1 MVMTKLGR
9 VLVVDDEVELMTI
22 LCETLN
28 EREYEAFGFTSGA
41 DALKA
46 LQEQD
51 FDLILTD
58 LMMPGMNGI
67 ELYREALKID
77 PNMVG
82 IMMTGQGTVQ
92 TAVEAMKVGAFDF
105 VLKPFKLNTLLAVLL
120 RAMEMRRLR
129 NENLQLCD
137 SMAIYDLAMA
147 VSSSLDINVIL
158 HKIADAVLDQ
168 CEADEISIM
177 LPTSTG
183 EELYVAVARG
193 DQMEIKLGQRVPIHK
208 GIAGWVA
215 SNHETLIMQGAI
227 RDPRF
232 APIKPRPEIKSSIS
246 TPLLVGGK
254 CVGVL
259 NVNSKKRKSYLFGK
273 VKALKILAGT
283 AASALENARLY
294 GELQKAEQK
303 YRSIFENTT
312 EGIFQVA
319 PDGRYLF
326 VNPSMARILG
336 YNQPEEMLSLK
347 SGLNYESFLGSE
359 SERQGIERQIR
370 RQDGAVI
377 WVSENVRVVRDDQ
390 GDMLY
395 FEGTMEDITKRKE
408 AEEALRES
416 EARYRRIVETA
427 AEGIWVIDRNCRTT
441 FNNKKMAE
449 MLGCAAEEM
458 VGKSLYDFIDNEWA
472 AKVESNIKLHQQGI
486 SKQYEFKFRRTDGKE
501 LWAIISINPFFELNG
516 QYSGALAMVTDITER
531 KQLEKEMARLD
542 RLDLIGEMAAGIGHE
557 IRNPMTAVRGFLQ
570 LLKGKKEFAK
580 HGEYFHLMI
589 SELDRANSI
598 ITEFLS
604 LAKNKAVELKPSD
617 LNTILASMLP
627 LIEADALVTDKYINW
642 EKQELP
648 GLLLDEKE
656 IRQLIL
662 NLARNGLESMS
673 PGGKMN
679 LRTFVEGEEVVL
691 SVQDQGKGIEPGII
705 EKIGTPF
712 YTTKENGTGLGLAVC
727 YKVADRHN
735 AKIDFETGQAGT
747 TFFVRFKTSK
757 KRTINH

>member
-1 MVMTKLGR
+1 MAGTKLGR
-9 VLVVDDEVELMTI
+9 IMVVDDEVELMTV
-22 LCETLN
+22 LCETLQ
-28 EREYEAFGFTSGA
+28 EREYEAYGFTSA
-41 DALKA
+41 EDALSA
-46 LQEQD
+46 LQDQD

-58 LMMPGMNGI
+58 LMMPDMNGI

-92 TAVEAMKVGAFDF
+92 TAIEAMKVGAFDF

-120 RAMEMRRLR
+120 RAMEMRRLK
-129 NENLQLCD
+129 NENLQLSD
-137 SMAIYDLAMA
+137 SMAIYNLAMA
-147 VSSSLDINVIL
+147 VSSYLDIDVIL
-158 HKIADAVLDQ
+158 NKIADSILAQ
-168 CEADEISIM
+168 CDADEISIM
-177 LPTSTG
+177 LPSETG

-193 DQMEIKLGQRVPIHK
+193 DHMERKLGQRVPIHK

-215 SNHETLIMQGAI
+215 ANHETLIMQGEI

-232 APIKPRPEIKSSIS
+232 TPIKPRPEIKSSIS
-246 TPLLVGGK
+246 IPLLVGGK
-254 CVGVL
+254 CVGVM
-259 NVNSKKRKSYLFGK
+259 NVNSKKRKSYLFSK

-319 PDGRYLF
+319 LDGRYLL
-326 VNPSMARILG
+326 VNQSMARILG
-336 YNQPEEMLSLK
+336 YNNPEEMLSTVSAL
-347 SGLNYESFLGSE
+347 YFRSFLGSAE
-359 SERQGIERQIR
+359 GQGIEHQIR
-370 RQDGAVI
+370 RRDGTMI
-377 WVSENVRVVRDDQ
+377 WVSENIRAVRDEN
-390 GDMLY
+390 GHMLY
-395 FEGTMEDITKRKE
+395 LEGTMEDITKRKE
-408 AEEALRES
+408 AEKALRES
-416 EARYRRIVETA
+416 EERYRRIVETA
-427 AEGIWVIDRNCRTT
+427 AEGIWVMDRACKTT
-441 FNNKKMAE
+441 FVNQKMAE
-449 MLGCAAEEM
+449 MLASTTEEM
-458 VGKSLYDFIDNEWA
+458 DCKSLYDFVDADWA
-472 AKVESNIKLHQQGI
+472 PKVRNYVEFQQQKT
-486 SKQYEFKFRRTDGKE
+486 STQCEFLFRRKDGQD
-501 LWAIISINPFFELNG
+501 LWAIVSINPFLERSG
-516 QYSGALAMVTDITER
+516 QCSGVLVMVTDITER

-580 HGEYFHLMI
+580 HGEYFNLMI

-604 LAKNKAVELKPSD
+604 LAKNKAVELKPSN
-617 LNTILASMLP
+617 LNTILESMLP
-627 LIEADALVTDKYINW
+627 LIEADAMMTDKYINL
-642 EKQELP
+642 ETQELP

-662 NLARNGLESMS
+662 NLVRNGLEAMP
-673 PGGKMN
+673 PGGKLK
-679 LRTFVEGEEVVL
+679 LRTFVEGEELVL

-727 YKVADRHN
+727 YKVAARHR
-735 AKIDFETGQAGT
+735 ARISFATGQAGT
-747 TFFVRFKTSK
+747 TFFVRFKRNEK
-757 KRTINH
+757 DG

>member
-9 VLVVDDEVELMTI
+9 IMVVDDEVELMTV

-28 EREYEAFGFTSGA
+28 EREYEALGFTSGA

-46 LQEQD
+46 LREQD
-51 FDLILTD
+51 FDLLLTD
-58 LMMPGMNGI
+58 LMMPDMNGI
-67 ELYREALKID
+67 ELFKEALKID

-82 IMMTGQGTVQ
+82 IMITGQGTVQ

-105 VLKPFKLNTLLAVLL
+105 VQKPFKLNTLLAVLL

-129 NENLQLCD
+129 NENLQLSE

-147 VSSSLDINVIL
+147 VSSSLDINVIIN
-158 HKIADAVLDQ
+158 KIADAVLEQ
-168 CEADEISIM
+168 CEADEMSLM
-177 LPTSTG
+177 LPTSTE

-193 DQMEIKLGQRVPIHK
+193 DRMEKKLGQRSPIQK

-215 SNHETLIMQGAI
+215 SNHETLILQGEI
-227 RDPRF
+227 QDTRF
-232 APIKPRPEIKSSIS
+232 DPIKPRPEIKSSIS
-246 TPLLVGGK
+246 IPLLVGGK

-259 NVNSKKRKSYLFGK
+259 NVNSKKRRSYLFGK
-273 VKALKILAGT
+273 LKALKILAGT

-312 EGIFQVA
+312 EGIFQAA

-336 YNQPEEMLSLK
+336 YDHPEEVAALS
-347 SGLNYESFLGSE
+347 SGRDYECLLE
-359 SERQGIERQIR
+359 DEPERQGIERQICR
-370 RQDGAVI
+370 RDGAVI
-377 WVSENVRVVRDDQ
+377 WVSENVRVVRDEQ
-390 GDMLY
+390 GNMLY
-395 FEGTMEDITKRKE
+395 YEGTMEDITKSKE

-427 AEGIWVIDRNCRTT
+427 AEGIWVMDRNCRTT
-441 FNNKKMAE
+441 FANKKMAE
-449 MLGCAAEEM
+449 MLACTAGEM
-458 VGKSLYDFIDNEWA
+458 FGKSLYDFIDDEWTA
-472 AKVESNIKLHQQGI
+472 EAEKNIMYHQQGI
-486 SKQYEFKFRRTDGKE
+486 SKQYEFEFRRKDGKE
-501 LWAIISINPFFELNG
+501 LWVILSVNPFFEING
-516 QYSGALAMVTDITER
+516 EYSGLLAMVTDITEH
-531 KQLEKEMARLD
+531 KKLEKEMARLD

-570 LLKGKKEFAK
+570 LLKGKNEFAK
-580 HGEYFHLMI
+580 HSEYFNLMI

-604 LAKNKAVELKPSD
+604 LAKNKAVALKPSN
-617 LNTILASMLP
+617 LNNILESMLP
-627 LIEADALVTDKYINW
+627 LIEADAIVTDKYIDL
-642 EKQELP
+642 ETQELP

-662 NLARNGLESMS
+662 NLTRNGLEAMS
-673 PGGKMN
+673 PGGK
-679 LRTFVEGEEVVL
+679 LKLKTFVEGEEIVL
-691 SVQDQGKGIEPGII
+691 SVQDQGKGIEPGVA
-705 EKIGTPF
+705 ERIGTPF

-735 AKIDFETGQAGT
+735 AKMNFETGQAGT
-747 TFFVRFKTSK
+747 TFFVRFKI
-757 KRTINH
+757 RDTIDH

>member
-1 MVMTKLGR
+1 MAGTKLGR
-9 VLVVDDEVELMTI
+9 VMVVDDEVELMNA

-28 EREYEAFGFTSGA
+28 DREYEACGFTTA
-41 DALKA
+41 VDALKA

-67 ELYREALKID
+67 ELYKEALKID

-92 TAVEAMKVGAFDF
+92 NAVEAMKVGAFDF
-105 VLKPFKLNTLLAVLL
+105 VLKPFKLNALMAVLL
-120 RAMEMRRLR
+120 RAMEMRRLK

-137 SMAIYDLAMA
+137 TVAIYDLAKA

-158 HKIADAVLDQ
+158 NKIADAVLEL
-168 CEADEISIM
+168 CEADELSIM
-177 LPTSTG
+177 LPSGTG

-193 DQMEIKLGQRVPIHK
+193 EHMERKLGQRVPIHK

-215 SNHETLIMQGAI
+215 SNHEALILQGKI

-232 APIKPRPEIKSSIS
+232 APIKPRPEISSSIS
-246 TPLLVGGK
+246 TPMLVGGK

-294 GELQKAEQK
+294 GELQNAEEK
-303 YRSIFENTT
+303 YRSILENTT

-336 YNQPEEMLSLK
+336 YNSPAEMLS
-347 SGLNYESFLGSE
+347 SGSDLNYGSYLGSDA
-359 SERQGIERQIR
+359 ERHDIERQVCR
-370 RQDGAVI
+370 RDGAVI
-377 WVSENVRVVRDDQ
+377 WVSENVRAVRDSS
-390 GDMLY
+390 GNTLY

-416 EARYRRIVETA
+416 EARHRRIVETA
-427 AEGIWVIDRNCRTT
+427 TEGIWVTDSSYRTT
-441 FNNKKMAE
+441 FTNKKMAE
-449 MLGCAAEEM
+449 MLACTAEEM
-458 VGKSLYDFIDNEWA
+458 AGKSMYDFIDGEWI
-472 AKVESNIKLHQQGI
+472 AKFENYMRFPQQGI
-486 SKQYEFKFRRTDGKE
+486 FKQYEFKFRRKDGKE
-501 LWAIISINPFFELNG
+501 LWAILSINPFIELDG

-570 LLKGKKEFAK
+570 LLKGKKELVNY
-580 HGEYFHLMI
+580 GEYFNLMI
-589 SELDRANSI
+589 SELDRANTI

-604 LAKNKAVELKPSD
+604 LAKNKTVELKPSN
-617 LNTILASMLP
+617 LNTILESMLP
-627 LIEADALVTDKYINW
+627 LIEADAMVTDKYINLVT
-642 EKQELP
+642 QELP
-648 GLLLDEKE
+648 VLLLDEKE

-662 NLARNGLESMS
+662 NLARNGLEAMS
-673 PGGKMN
+673 PGGKLT
-679 LRTFVEGEEVVL
+679 LRTFVEGERVVL
-691 SVQDQGKGIEPGII
+691 SVQDQGKGIDPGVI

-735 AKIDFETGQAGT
+735 ARIDFVTGKAGT
-747 TFFVRFKTSK
+747 TFFVRFKIHPDADS
-757 KRTINH
+757 